1 MNAARC
7 GYCQQWRVQAVSS
20 WECRTRLADLC
31 VRRGSSMDEL
41 EPYDGDARSG
51 MEDDEETAE
60 SFLGFLHAVADGL
73 ERMGDEEVRMRPA
86 WIAHDPRRHHHRHTV
101 CSLVESTRHSHR
113 P

>member
-1 MNAARC
+1 
-7 GYCQQWRVQAVSS
+7 
-20 WECRTRLADLC
+20 
-31 VRRGSSMDEL
+31 MDEL